1 MESPTTLPAGR
12 ALGPERSSRRDV
24 WHLAFLVMPWAL
36 VGWLWWRVGQ
46 TTTADQLVWAAVMV
60 VAIAAV
66 SLPLNFA
73 WILYNVRIARR
84 KGPRQGRTAPDF
96 DYRTD
101 WARRPV
107 VADWP
112 AVRTAATIVVT
123 PTTEH
128 KVFAPGEIADEAGG
142 SGALLSRVAS

>member
-1 MESPTTLPAGR
+1 MTPPPGR
-12 ALGPERSSRRDV
+12 AAQGPERSPRRDV
-24 WHLAFLVMPWAL
+24 WHLAFLVMPWGL

-60 VAIAAV
+60 GAVAAV

-73 WILYNVRIARR
+73 WIQHNVRIFRR
-84 KGPRQGRTAPDF
+84 KGPRQGHTASDF
-96 DYRTD
+96 HYRTD
-101 WARRPV
+101 WTRRPV

-123 PTTEH
+123 PTTER
-128 KVFAPGEIADEAGG
+128 KVFAPGEIADDAGSSEAL
-142 SGALLSRVAS
+142 SSRVAS